1 MGIEYYRRTVEQGHS
16 REQEPPSC
24 LVALRL
30 VRPMPGAPEQ
40 LYPVAPSVALAELC
54 RPLEDRMAELARR
67 VEELRGGLEP
77 VEAVYAAARREQQ
90 LAPVTLVGAAAIGA
104 ALHVAVSACEREL
117 ISVQPDGGRPESALA
132 ESAERVLPKLRQGV
146 RNRSLYQH
154 VVRSHAPTMRFV
166 EQVIEAGGEVRTL
179 SDLSERMIVCDRAV
193 AFIPVSAGRRD
204 EMLAIRN
211 AGMIDLL
218 IGVFERSWLR
228 AVPVVP
234 NPARATGPDV
244 VSDLQLS
251 IMRLLVTGSTDSA
264 IAHRLG
270 VSTRTITEH
279 VRRISGRLDSS
290 SRAQLGYLIATSGLL
305 DEPTTGT

>member
-1 MGIEYYRRTVEQGHS
+1 
-16 REQEPPSC
+16 
-24 LVALRL
+24 
-30 VRPMPGAPEQ
+30 MPGAPER

-54 RPLEDRMAELARR
+54 RPLEDRMAELARQ
-67 VEELRGGLEP
+67 VEGLRGVLEP
-77 VEAVYAAARREQQ
+77 VEAVYAEARLEQQ
-90 LAPVTLVGAAAIGA
+90 LAPTTLVDAAEINA
-104 ALHVAVSACEREL
+104 ALHIAVSACERDL
-117 ISVQPDGGRPESALA
+117 INVQPDGGRPESALA

-154 VVRSHAPTMRFV
+154 VVRTHPPTMRFV

-179 SDLSERMIVCDRAV
+179 SDLTERMIVCDRTV

-218 IGVFERSWLR
+218 IGVFERAWLR

-234 NPARATGPDV
+234 SPARATGPDV
-244 VSDLQLS
+244 VSDLHMS

-270 VSTRTITEH
+270 FSSRTVTEH
-279 VRRISGRLDSS
+279 VRRISGRLNSN

-305 DEPTTGT
+305 DEPISET